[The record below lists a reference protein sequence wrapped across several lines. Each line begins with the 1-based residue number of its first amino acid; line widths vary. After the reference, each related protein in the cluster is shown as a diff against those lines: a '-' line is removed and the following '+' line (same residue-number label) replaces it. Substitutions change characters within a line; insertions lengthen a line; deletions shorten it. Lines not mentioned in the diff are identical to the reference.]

1 MGAIAFIENLDRSS
15 LTITAEEFERN
26 VEAAVAAIAE
36 RPSPPPEKLPPKPQ
50 TPITNPN
57 PTAANPARPSSSS
70 SASASTRSRPVT
82 PNTAPTTTDGA
93 PSEITDEKAAV
104 AGLLRT
110 IQKPLTTIG
119 RIFSDDSGAANPNT
133 STPATPSSH
142 DDALLTAVGGRR
154 HQTLRRAGAE
164 SDQHPHQQQQQ
175 QQQQQHRPRLT
186 AEDAAARQASAEAEE
201 ARRIG
206 RMEYENVVEIL
217 KGMFPALDREVS
229 GDVVR
234 MKEGR

>member
-1 MGAIAFIENLDRSS
+1 MSANELVQMGAISFIENIDRSS

-36 RPSPPPEKLPPKPQ
+36 RPPPPPSPPPPS
-50 TPITNPN
+50 TANNNNRPITPSNN
-57 PTAANPARPSSSS
+57 NAAASSDS
-70 SASASTRSRPVT
+70 
-82 PNTAPTTTDGA
+82 NNG
-93 PSEITDEKAAV
+93 EITDEKAAV
-104 AGLLRT
+104 TGLLRT
-110 IQKPLTTIG
+110 IQKPLSTIG
-119 RIFSDDSGAANPNT
+119 RIFSDDTQPTGPAVTPQPGNT
-133 STPATPSSH
+133 PRASPGI
-142 DDALLTAVGGRR
+142 DGNDALLTAVGGRR
-154 HQTLRRAGAE
+154 HRDLRRGAGE
-164 SDQHPHQQQQQ
+164 SGQQQQQ
-175 QQQQQHRPRLT
+175 QQQQPRPRLT

-217 KGMFPALDREVS
+217 KGMFPGLDKDVI